1 MARPK
6 VAGRIMPPRLI
17 RARNF
22 KLNEGR
28 SNPPKKGKQEPSP
41 GNKDKGKRPSS
52 NKKTNPRDPSI
63 PSWAQG
69 IYAAVRKFLADT
81 PVATPD
87 ESGSIVPFEGTR
99 GTDAQVQTD
108 APGSDAHTKGVN
120 A

>member
-6 VAGRIMPPRLI
+6 VAGRIMPPILI
-17 RARNF
+17 RAQNF
-22 KLNEGR
+22 KLNEL
-28 SNPPKKGKQEPSP
+28 NPPKKGKQESSP
-41 GNKDKGKRPSS
+41 GNKDKGKKPSS
-52 NKKTNPRDPSI
+52 NKKTNPRDPFI

-81 PVATPD
+81 PVVTPD
-87 ESGSIVPFEGTR
+87 ESGAIVSFGGTR

-108 APGSDAHTKGVN
+108 APGSDAHTNGVN